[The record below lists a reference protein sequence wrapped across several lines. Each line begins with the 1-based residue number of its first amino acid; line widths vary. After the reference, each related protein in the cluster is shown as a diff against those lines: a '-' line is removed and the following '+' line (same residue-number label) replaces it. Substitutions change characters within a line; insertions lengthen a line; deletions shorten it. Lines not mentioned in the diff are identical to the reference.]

1 MAAAARTRA
10 TRPNRLDRPD
20 GVRVDVRLNRE
31 IICCD
36 CGDDPY
42 LHYSQ
47 LSPRLQKIRGP
58 YTIATGL
65 AAYEK
70 HLGVCEDLTVPLSG
84 TP

>member
-10 TRPNRLDRPD
+10 TRPNRLD
-20 GVRVDVRLNRE
+20 GVRVDVRLNGE

-47 LSPRLQKIRGP
+47 VSPRLQKIRGP
-58 YTIATGL
+58 YTIATDL

-70 HLGVCEDLTVPLSG
+70 HLGVCEAPDSSPLSG